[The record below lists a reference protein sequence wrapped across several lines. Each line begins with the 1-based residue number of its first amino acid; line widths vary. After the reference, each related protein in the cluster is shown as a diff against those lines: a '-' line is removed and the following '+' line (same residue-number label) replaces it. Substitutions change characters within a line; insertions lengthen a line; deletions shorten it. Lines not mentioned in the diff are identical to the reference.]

1 LDPVDLGLVHLSISS
16 LAAGAWQNIFV
27 ISTKTRSQGWLLIL
41 IQKMNAPQMSLILNV
56 HMAYHSTLKVLL
68 LQIEHDKTE
77 KAKTGVQ

>member
-1 LDPVDLGLVHLSISS
+1 
-16 LAAGAWQNIFV
+16 
-27 ISTKTRSQGWLLIL
+27 
-41 IQKMNAPQMSLILNV
+41 MNAPQMSLILNV